1 MFAPSSSTVRSSR
14 SASNAPPALSPRDTL
29 ADSLASGRENAST
42 TDAGSRE
49 YRICRNC
56 GSNAVVGA
64 EKFAGASCV
73 SVSTPESR
81 STAPASHAIGSAHMA
96 QRLSPIDAMSRIQ
109 TVSST
114 TVLPHE
120 RPVNTVF
127 CRKMLMR
134 AIDASSGNSEVK
146 ASAHCAG
153 AECRTRSDSLAAPIP
168 ASAQTVHASAAA
180 YTLCPSAGRYSNS
193 LIGSRA
199 NSAVHHRG
207 NSCSRIGTTADLT
220 V

>member
-1 MFAPSSSTVRSSR
+1 MLAQAAALCAAAG

-29 ADSLASGRENAST
+29 ADSLVSGRENAST
-42 TDAGSRE
+42 TDAGSRG

-56 GSNAVVGA
+56 GSNAAVDARKVGRHKLC
-64 EKFAGASCV
+64 ECQHAGEQEYRTGKATQSAVPTWHSGWSPVDAV
-73 SVSTPESR
+73 SR
-81 STAPASHAIGSAHMA
+81 M
-96 QRLSPIDAMSRIQ
+96 Q

-134 AIDASSGNSEVK
+134 AMDASSGNSEVK
-146 ASAHCAG
+146 ASTHCAG

-168 ASAQTVHASAAA
+168 ASAQTVHAECS
-180 YTLCPSAGRYSNS
+180 G
-193 LIGSRA
+193 
-199 NSAVHHRG
+199 VHALPVG
-207 NSCSRIGTTADLT
+207 GKIQ
-220 V
+220 